1 MRTTG
6 FQVWGAPPD
15 DPRREEFSEL
25 GLREDIHLSWRRS
38 RQALAPMDKMDVP
51 YGELDDDD
59 RRLLRAIGPV
69 LARFAE
75 HLTDTRFSL
84 VLADRNGRVV
94 HTFAGEDKE
103 RQHLAA
109 LSIDQGFVLSEGA
122 AGTNGIG
129 TVLEERRPVLVVG
142 DEHYSEPLRHLIC
155 AGTPIRSPIT
165 GRLEGVLDL
174 ACPLGEWSKLIS
186 PALAQL
192 RHDVEHELATTA
204 PLTQR
209 LIFERFAARCR
220 ETSAAVIGVSDQYMI
235 TNAAATDLLSPADQ
249 GVIWAALSQD
259 SEGGGVQGITLSNGR
274 TIDAKSQVIRLGG
287 STGGHLVELAA
298 RPDNGQSRPRRTRV
312 AITVESILDDVV
324 RANPQR
330 LLILGER
337 GVGKVTAAQQV
348 HQRLNGEQPIT
359 MLSCELSRVADEQS
373 WLGELAA
380 HLQRTEETVVL
391 RHVDLLAEPVAQAVV
406 ALLDRCNTGR
416 TAVQETGPGAASN
429 QGPRVMATASD
440 RIPQGWSSALREALG
455 EQTVQLPPLRDRRP
469 EIATLAASMLKD
481 IAPRVHVS
489 GRALAALQNY
499 DWPGNF
505 AQLRSV
511 LDQSAKTAGGHLI
524 GLEHLPGEIAGAL
537 RGRQALT
544 RIEELEREAIIA
556 ALREQHGNKVRA
568 AEALGMSRSTFY
580 RRLRQLRLDPS
591 ALLA

>member
-15 DPRREEFSEL
+15 DPRQEEFSEL

-38 RQALAPMDKMDVP
+38 RQALAPMDKIDVP

-84 VLADRNGRVV
+84 VVADRDGRVV

-103 RQHLAA
+103 RRHLAS

-259 SEGGGVQGITLSNGR
+259 SEGGGVQ
-274 TIDAKSQVIRLGG
+274 
-287 STGGHLVELAA
+287 
-298 RPDNGQSRPRRTRV
+298 
-312 AITVESILDDVV
+312 
-324 RANPQR
+324 
-330 LLILGER
+330 
-337 GVGKVTAAQQV
+337 
-348 HQRLNGEQPIT
+348 
-359 MLSCELSRVADEQS
+359 
-373 WLGELAA
+373 
-380 HLQRTEETVVL
+380 
-391 RHVDLLAEPVAQAVV
+391 
-406 ALLDRCNTGR
+406 
-416 TAVQETGPGAASN
+416 AS
-429 QGPRVMATASD
+429 
-440 RIPQGWSSALREALG
+440 
-455 EQTVQLPPLRDRRP
+455 
-469 EIATLAASMLKD
+469 
-481 IAPRVHVS
+481 H
-489 GRALAALQNY
+489 
-499 DWPGNF
+499 
-505 AQLRSV
+505 
-511 LDQSAKTAGGHLI
+511 
-524 GLEHLPGEIAGAL
+524 
-537 RGRQALT
+537 
-544 RIEELEREAIIA
+544 
-556 ALREQHGNKVRA
+556 
-568 AEALGMSRSTFY
+568 
-580 RRLRQLRLDPS
+580 
-591 ALLA
+591 